1 MAGVLVLTLT
11 ASFGIG
17 RLFGVSHRL
26 ATLKQRHLRRGHRWQ
41 FVHDRPEPGVGF
53 GLKTAVPGRRDEIAD
68 RVIAGIAQGPHQG
81 FRL

>member
-1 MAGVLVLTLT
+1 MA
-11 ASFGIG
+11 
-17 RLFGVSHRL
+17 L
-26 ATLKQRHLRRGHRWQ
+26 APARFDYAPIIDRPVIKWILRRGHRWQ
-41 FVHDRPEPGVGF
+41 FVHDRPKPGVGF